1 MYTLYGLILIY
12 REDFRPRTLRPWSS
26 IRTGK
31 EGTFDDRVTSREQYT
46 YRQYIPP
53 IAPNVRRETL
63 KTADSEER
71 SNSMTTYRRY
81 LDFLNSLTSKKSQS
95 IHLFFDKNEMS
106 KIMIF

>member
-1 MYTLYGLILIY
+1 MYTLYGLILFY

-81 LDFLNSLTSKKSQS
+81 LNYLNLVISKECK
-95 IHLFFDKNEMS
+95 KN
-106 KIMIF
+106 IFR